1 MADGPTSEV
10 HPESASKP
18 GWFSWHGPRLRILPI
33 LLVIALGFAIV
44 AASFMAARAILLHLD
59 ESLVPRVW
67 PLLIVAE
74 IFELLLALLGITV
87 ARRWLPMA
95 DFATRW
101 PRGRTFVGQA
111 IVWGFAFGL
120 IMLFSDHGAHLVRGL
135 APASPAQ
142 TAIDM
147 AGWLGFELLLVGIC
161 EETLFRGFLLGVLEA
176 LSPSRVRFGGFSI
189 STAGITIAV
198 IFALAHANNF
208 AIDPWPVALGQQIY
222 ALALGFLYVWL
233 RERSGS
239 LLAPILT
246 HSLSDFIETGVVFV
260 LAAMLP
266 HA

>member
-1 MADGPTSEV
+1 
-10 HPESASKP
+10 
-18 GWFSWHGPRLRILPI
+18 
-33 LLVIALGFAIV
+33 
-44 AASFMAARAILLHLD
+44 
-59 ESLVPRVW
+59 
-67 PLLIVAE
+67 
-74 IFELLLALLGITV
+74 
-87 ARRWLPMA
+87 
-95 DFATRW
+95 
-101 PRGRTFVGQA
+101 
-111 IVWGFAFGL
+111 
-120 IMLFSDHGAHLVRGL
+120 MLFSDHGAHLMRGL
-135 APASPAQ
+135 APASPAH
-142 TAIDM
+142 TAVDI

-222 ALALGFLYVWL
+222 ALALGILYVWL